1 MPVDRRND
9 HAAEWAEKI
18 LNGRGV
24 NLTAW
29 EEEFTTSVD
38 AQLARGNNLSTKQLD
53 ILERIYTEKTP

>member
-18 LNGRGV
+18 LNDGV

-53 ILERIYTEKTP
+53 ILELIYTEKTP